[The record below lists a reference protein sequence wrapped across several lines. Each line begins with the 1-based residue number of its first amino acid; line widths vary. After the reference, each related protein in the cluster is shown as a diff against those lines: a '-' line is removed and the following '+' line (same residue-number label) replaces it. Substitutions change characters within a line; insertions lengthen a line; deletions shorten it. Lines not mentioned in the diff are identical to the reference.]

1 MKKTKDNTQ
10 TGKNS
15 KNERIRACMDELK
28 HLLAMTKHEY
38 RMLCDLCDL
47 CDIAHPTCRES
58 MRVALLASL
67 AKDFEMLFWSYYDKV
82 IIRDVM
88 TTTGMD
94 SDKSLDAIIEHT
106 QKQIVN
112 YMSIRGG
119 VVSKQELLFVFGE
132 SEMTRDAIDGLI
144 DDESEMT
151 RDAIDGLIDDESEM
165 TRDAIDGLIDD
176 EKIAVVIRS
185 QW

>member
-47 CDIAHPTCRES
+47 AHPTCRES

-67 AKDFEMLFWSYYDKV
+67 AKDVEMLFGSCYDKV
-82 IIRDVM
+82 IVRDVM

-94 SDKSLDAIIEHT
+94 SNKSLDAIIGHT
-106 QKQIVN
+106 QNQIVD

-119 VVSKQELLFVFGE
+119 VVSKPEVMFVFGE
-132 SEMTRDAIDGLI
+132 SEI
-144 DDESEMT
+144 
-151 RDAIDGLIDDESEM
+151 

-176 EKIAVVIRS
+176 EKIAVVNGEFTTIGYYFPKA
-185 QW
+185 

>member
-38 RMLCDLCDL
+38 AMLVDLCE
-47 CDIAHPTCRES
+47 IAHPTCRES

-67 AKDFEMLFWSYYDKV
+67 AKDVEMLFGSYYDKV
-82 IIRDVM
+82 ICRGVM

-94 SDKSLDAIIEHT
+94 SPESLDAIIENT
-106 QKQIVN
+106 QNQIVD

-119 VVSKQELLFVFGE
+119 VVSKPELMFVFGE
-132 SEMTRDAIDGLI
+132 GD
-144 DDESEMT
+144 
-151 RDAIDGLIDDESEM
+151 M

-176 EKIAVVIRS
+176 EKIAVVNGEFTTIGYYFPKA
-185 QW
+185 

>member
-28 HLLAMTKHEY
+28 HLLAMTKHEHA
-38 RMLCDLCDL
+38 MLVDLCDL
-47 CDIAHPTCRES
+47 AHPTCRES

-67 AKDFEMLFWSYYDKV
+67 AKDVEMLFGSYYDKV
-82 IIRDVM
+82 IVRNVM
-88 TTTGMD
+88 TDTGMD
-94 SDKSLDAIIEHT
+94 SDESLDGIIENT
-106 QKQIVN
+106 QNQIVD

-119 VVSKQELLFVFGE
+119 VVSKPELMFVFGE
-132 SEMTRDAIDGLI
+132 SDI
-144 DDESEMT
+144 
-151 RDAIDGLIDDESEM
+151 

-176 EKIAVVIRS
+176 EKIAVVNGEFTTIGYYFPKA
-185 QW
+185 

>member
-38 RMLCDLCDL
+38 SMLCDLCDL
-47 CDIAHPTCRES
+47 AHPTCRES

-67 AKDFEMLFWSYYDKV
+67 AKDVEMLFGIYYDKV
-82 IIRDVM
+82 IVRDVM

-94 SDKSLDAIIEHT
+94 SDESLDAIIENT
-106 QKQIVN
+106 QNQIVD

-119 VVSKQELLFVFGE
+119 VVSKPEVMFVFGE
-132 SEMTRDAIDGLI
+132 SDITRDAL
-144 DDESEMT
+144 
-151 RDAIDGLIDDESEM
+151 
-165 TRDAIDGLIDD
+165 DGLIDD
-176 EKIAVVIRS
+176 EKIAVVNGEFTTIGYYFPKA
-185 QW
+185 